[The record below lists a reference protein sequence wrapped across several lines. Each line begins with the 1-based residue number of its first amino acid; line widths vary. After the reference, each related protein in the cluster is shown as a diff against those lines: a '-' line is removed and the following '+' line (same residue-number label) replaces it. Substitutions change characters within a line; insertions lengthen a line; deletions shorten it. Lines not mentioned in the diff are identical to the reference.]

1 MLKTCMGNEPILQEA
16 LDYLERRGIP
26 KAHIRSITVDAE
38 IGRPVMID
46 VSLFMHEE
54 PEPAAEP
61 PAPCARCGHQAH
73 LHWDETPGAA
83 GSYYTGGSYC
93 TGVPGP
99 CLCNRSRQLVSMLA
113 GGDLDDQGQP
123 RDAG

>member
-1 MLKTCMGNEPILQEA
+1 MCMGNEPVLQEA

-38 IGRPVMID
+38 IGQPIRID

-73 LHWDETPGAA
+73 LHWDETQGV
-83 GSYYTGGSYC
+83 TGSYC
-93 TGVPGP
+93 TGDSYYTGTPGP
-99 CLCNRSRQLVSMLA
+99 CLCNRSRQLVTSLD
-113 GGDLDDQGQP
+113 GEDLTAQNVS